1 MRARSLSFSPHLLS
15 KRICLQWKRTIK
27 RLHGATQQEG
37 LGHLLQNDTPPN
49 EL

>member
-15 KRICLQWKRTIK
+15 ERKCLQWKCTIK
-27 RLHGATQQEG
+27 RLHGATQQEDM
-37 LGHLLQNDTPPN
+37 GHLLQNDTPPD